1 MFISGFF
8 IIEEEDMHK
17 SNHTR
22 NLLSI
27 FILIIIT
34 GCAAPKGATL
44 REQRNYVLEMRGKT
58 LSELYEK
65 KPYLERY
72 IQKAIGYGVFSTIN
86 TNLIILSTANGYGVV
101 KDNKTGEDI
110 YMKMGQ
116 LGVGPGLGLKD
127 FKAVILFKDRE
138 VFNNFIEK
146 GWAFAGNAD
155 ATAKSK
161 EKGGAIGGE
170 AYLSKGVRIYTI
182 TETGVAIQASIA
194 GVKYWKDN
202 ALN

>member
-1 MFISGFF
+1 
-8 IIEEEDMHK
+8 
-17 SNHTR
+17 
-22 NLLSI
+22 
-27 FILIIIT
+27 
-34 GCAAPKGATL
+34 
-44 REQRNYVLEMRGKT
+44 
-58 LSELYEK
+58 
-65 KPYLERY
+65 
-72 IQKAIGYGVFSTIN
+72 
-86 TNLIILSTANGYGVV
+86 
-101 KDNKTGEDI
+101 
-110 YMKMGQ
+110 MKMGQ